1 MELVESAKQKLA
13 VCKGPHLWEQRVIDY
28 FEMGKDKK
36 DKHNNHDKK
45 RKRDKDDEAR
55 QAEKARK
62 LVSTASSS
70 TKRGSKQSWAAQPV
84 TASLDESCFIHSTI
98 HWSCCCPRRPRS
110 SSETCGV
117 KMVLRLSR
125 SSCGARRSR
134 SRYKKE
140 KT

>member
-1 MELVESAKQKLA
+1 MELVES
-13 VCKGPHLWEQRVIDY
+13 CKAQAGRVQRSLLWEQRVIEY

-62 LVSTASSS
+62 LVSTASLSP
-70 TKRGSKQSWAAQPV
+70 KRGSEQSWAAQPV
-84 TASLDESCFIHSTI
+84 TASHDESCFIHSTI

-110 SSETCGV
+110 SSEICGV

-125 SSCGARRSR
+125 SLCGARRSR
-134 SRYKKE
+134 SKYKKE